1 MNLLQMILR
10 TLFGPNPDTIAYFL
24 WAEAVSEYSSEE
36 EATARAAF
44 ERRQAYMALLDEEI
58 NDIAQRGYD

>member
-1 MNLLQMILR
+1 MKLLQAIFRAL
-10 TLFGPNPDTIAYFL
+10 LGPNPGTIAYFL

-44 ERRQAYMALLDEEI
+44 ERRQAYMALLDEAI
-58 NDIAQRGYD
+58 NDTAQRGYD